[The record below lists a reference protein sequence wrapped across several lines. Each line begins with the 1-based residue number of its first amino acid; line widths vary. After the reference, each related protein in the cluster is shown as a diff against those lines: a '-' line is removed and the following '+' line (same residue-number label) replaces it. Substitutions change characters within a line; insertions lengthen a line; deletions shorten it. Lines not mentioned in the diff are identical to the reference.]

1 MDKAKAELDEVSTR
15 VLEEVER
22 FKREKLADFKD
33 VLLDYVQLQI
43 DYNSRVRPQRDWG
56 LRCCALPRP
65 PLTLSLRRVCRLLSA
80 AGADVE
86 RADAA
91 TRGSTTA

>member
-1 MDKAKAELDEVSTR
+1 MADTAKAELDEVSTR

-43 DYNSRVRPQRDWG
+43 DYNSRVRVV
-56 LRCCALPRP
+56 LHHCY
-65 PLTLSLRRVCRLLSA
+65 S
-80 AGADVE
+80 
-86 RADAA
+86 
-91 TRGSTTA
+91 